1 MTSPTSR
8 SDANRLSSRSAN
20 TGCRCSSLSMR
31 GGVFL
36 LLSTVSTSNA
46 FQATNRRIHHHP
58 VSSRCRQR
66 TTYMPPI
73 HHPVSSRCRRRT
85 INMPPLYYSDIEAEI
100 EAITVGFNA
109 TSSLLSPPPLQSS
122 VEEEEVVL
130 RNDIKEEEAEEG
142 TITKRR
148 RGRPRTKPK
157 KKKKLSLRVKPPHSV
172 IWQSRYNELQQ
183 YIQENGHAYVPQK
196 YPVLGLWVMQQR
208 RQYKLLQDGKRSSFT
223 GVDGQKRVQ
232 LLEQIGFVWRVERN
246 KPRGVINGGLRKIKH
261 RADMVVKEG
270 VGSESD
276 EILFT
281 CDMGKYM
288 IEKDLRTDE
297 EIIDAW
303 HKRFELF
310 N

>member
-1 MTSPTSR
+1 MTSTT
-8 SDANRLSSRSAN
+8 SRSAN
-20 TGCRCSSLSMR
+20 LL
-31 GGVFL
+31 L
-36 LLSTVSTSNA
+36 LLSAVSSSNA

-58 VSSRCRQR
+58 VSSRCR
-66 TTYMPPI
+66 
-73 HHPVSSRCRRRT
+73 RRT
-85 INMPPLYYSDIEAEI
+85 VNMPPLFYTDVEPEI
-100 EAITVGFNA
+100 DAITVEFNA

-122 VEEEEVVL
+122 VEEDKHVL
-130 RNDIKEEEAEEG
+130 RNDIKEEEEEG
-142 TITKRR
+142 TNTKRR
-148 RGRPRTKPK
+148 RGRPRTKP

-172 IWQSRYNELQQ
+172 IWQTRYNELQQ

-208 RQYKLLQDGKRSSFT
+208 RQYKLLQDGKRSSFN
-223 GVDGQKRVQ
+223 GRDGQKRVQ

-276 EILFT
+276 EVLFT

-288 IEKDLRTDE
+288 IEKDLKTDE